1 MSVDLELAQAAAK
14 YKNKQKV
21 KDRFISGFIGIF
33 AIVWI
38 FPIAWTIWT
47 SLRPYKDVRANGLFS
62 IPKTL
67 NLDNYTEAI
76 SRMDLPLYFWN
87 TAAITIPAVALT
99 LFFCSLIAF
108 VVSR

>member
-1 MSVDLELAQAAAK
+1 MSIDLELQQAAFK

-21 KDRFISGFIGIF
+21 KDRFISALIGVF

-47 SLRPYKDVRANGLFS
+47 SLRPYKDVRANGVFS

-67 NLDNYTEAI
+67 NLDNKVE
-76 SRMDLPLYFWN
+76 SNP
-87 TAAITIPAVALT
+87 
-99 LFFCSLIAF
+99 FFLKNGNGLCGLNMQLSGDRKS
-108 VVSR
+108 VV

>member
-1 MSVDLELAQAAAK
+1 MSIDLELQQAAIK

-21 KDRFISGFIGIF
+21 KDRFISAFIGVF

-38 FPIAWTIWT
+38 FPIVWTIWT
-47 SLRPYKDVRANGLFS
+47 SLRPYKDVRAHGVFS
-62 IPKTL
+62 MPKTL

-87 TAAITIPAVALT
+87 L
-99 LFFCSLIAF
+99 SLIHI
-108 VVSR
+108 

>member
-1 MSVDLELAQAAAK
+1 MSIDLELQRSATK

-47 SLRPYKDVRANGLFS
+47 SLRPYKDVRANGVFS
-62 IPKTL
+62 IPETL
-67 NLDNYTEAI
+67 NLETMLK
-76 SRMDLPLYFWN
+76 R
-87 TAAITIPAVALT
+87 
-99 LFFCSLIAF
+99 SLVWIF
-108 VVSR
+108 LCTSGTRR